1 MQKLLILLIAS
12 TLTGCATGCRDH
24 CVFGFG
30 PGNSQFDTIAN
41 YHDNTDP
48 CQHKGK
54 IEGYQLP
61 DYCFKGQ
68 HKRVQYVYDKQG
80 KIVYIV
86 K

>member
-1 MQKLLILLIAS
+1 MKKALFICMLLPNLLIAQS
-12 TLTGCATGCRDH
+12 H
-24 CVFGFG
+24 IV
-30 PGNSQFDTIAN
+30 TI
-41 YHDNTDP
+41 D
-48 CQHKGK
+48 KGK